1 MSWSS
6 IFADI
11 IKIVEEVA
19 PFESLLP
26 TEAATIAGA
35 VGTIVTTLAN
45 KAASAPVTTTTK
57 TVTTAA
63 AA

>member
-1 MSWSS
+1 MSWPS

-11 IKIVEEVA
+11 LKVVEEVA

-26 TEAATIAGA
+26 TEAAAIAGA

-45 KAASAPVTTTTK
+45 KAAAAPVTTT
-57 TVTTAA
+57 VTTTTKPAA
-63 AA
+63 

>member
-11 IKIVEEVA
+11 LKVVEEVTPLEA
-19 PFESLLP
+19 LLP
-26 TEAATIAGA
+26 TEAAAIVGA

-57 TVTTAA
+57 TTTVAS
-63 AA
+63 

>member
-11 IKIVEEVA
+11 LKVIEEVA

-45 KAASAPVTTTTK
+45 KAATAPVTTT
-57 TVTTAA
+57 VTTTTKPAV
-63 AA
+63 